1 MRDDDEYLRNIAD
14 QMENITTSIIIC
26 TYNRP
31 QLLRSALQSVT
42 NVDFDPDQF
51 EIVVVD
57 NGSNDQ
63 SRDVF
68 TEISGQRRCHMSY
81 TREERLGLSYARNK
95 GIELAQGEIVVFLD
109 DDEIV
114 PANWLAELIKP
125 YADDER
131 IACIGG
137 RIIPVFPNDVYP
149 PWYSREIQG
158 FFGGVDHGDLLHE
171 VNFPYEYLG
180 GGNISFDKELIC
192 KLGMFNVNLGVTG
205 KTLYSGEENELT
217 ERIKNAGFKVLFNPN
232 AVTYHL
238 IERYRI
244 SRRLLYRRAFQNG
257 ISDAM
262 TDRLR
267 QGSSLSLLRIYSII
281 LMKST
286 ASYIINTLK
295 SKAALTRASLAI
307 SRSVGKMY
315 GWMKYT
321 IMYRDP
327 PK

>member
-1 MRDDDEYLRNIAD
+1 MNKIKVSLV
-14 QMENITTSIIIC
+14 IC

-31 QLLRSALQSVT
+31 ISLKSTLQSVV
-42 NVDFDPDQF
+42 NLDFDPDQF
-51 EIVVVD
+51 EIIVID
-57 NGSNDQ
+57 NGCDEQ

-68 TEISGQRRCHMSY
+68 ASINRQGRCQMVYS
-81 TREERLGLSYARNK
+81 REEKLGLSHARNK
-95 GIELAQGEIVVFLD
+95 GIVLTRGGIVAFLD
-109 DDEIV
+109 DDELV
-114 PANWLAELIKP
+114 PTNWLKELIKP
-125 YADDER
+125 YDSDER
-131 IACIGG
+131 IACVGG
-137 RIIPVFPNDVYP
+137 KIIPVFPNNTYP
-149 PWYSREIQG
+149 LWYSKEIQG

-295 SKAALTRASLAI
+295 SKAALMRASLAI
-307 SRSVGKMY
+307 SRSAGTMY

-321 IMYRDP
+321 IIYRTP